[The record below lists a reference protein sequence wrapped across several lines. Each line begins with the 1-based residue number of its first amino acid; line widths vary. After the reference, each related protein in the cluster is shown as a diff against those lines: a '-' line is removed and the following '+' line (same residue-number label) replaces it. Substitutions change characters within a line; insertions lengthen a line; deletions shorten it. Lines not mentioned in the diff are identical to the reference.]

1 MPDVAAVDVQTS
13 DLATLP
19 PPANDAAPGATPA
32 AASVPNADVPN
43 ADVPDADAADWK
55 IADFRFM
62 QRLKRLQD
70 LQDFLLAET
79 VKIDAADAYL
89 TGNLN
94 LLHASENGR
103 MPSMQEWHDLEA
115 STQKLF
121 GYINGDLRRKFL
133 LGQAPKLI
141 VILPGA
147 FLALALASLIAALY
161 FRFPSFFCY
170 LAWMI
175 SLGAIGAVS
184 FISVNTLSIQTTAT
198 FDINNRRLIL
208 VRVVLGSLFAVVL
221 SIGFGYP
228 TFLSF
233 LNQISTLGNP
243 STPIDALTQVGGD
256 LVKNTVLLL
265 LPFLLGFSTTLVIGV
280 LNRLVES
287 AGIFFGGQAP
297 VANPGGKA

>member
-1 MPDVAAVDVQTS
+1 MPDVAAVDIQTT
-13 DLATLP
+13 DPATLP
-19 PPANDAAPGATPA
+19 PPANDATPTTTPA
-32 AASVPNADVPN
+32 AAS
-43 ADVPDADAADWK
+43 VPDADAADWK

-79 VKIDAADAYL
+79 VKIDSADAYL
-89 TGNLN
+89 AGNLN

-133 LGQAPKLI
+133 LGQAPQLI

-161 FRFPSFFCY
+161 FHLPSFFCY

-233 LNQISTLGNP
+233 LDQISKLQNASAP
-243 STPIDALTQVGGD
+243 FEALTQVSAD

-297 VANPGGKA
+297 VANTSGKP

>member
-1 MPDVAAVDVQTS
+1 MPDVAAVDVPTT

-19 PPANDAAPGATPA
+19 LPANDTTPA
-32 AASVPNADVPN
+32 APPEAAS
-43 ADVPDADAADWK
+43 VPDADAADWK

-147 FLALALASLIAALY
+147 FLALALASLIAAIY
-161 FRFPSFFCY
+161 FHLPSFFCY

-233 LNQISTLGNP
+233 LEQISTLGNP
-243 STPIDALTQVGGD
+243 SAPVDARLTQAGAD
-256 LVKNTVLLL
+256 LVRNTVLLL

-297 VANPGGKA
+297 VANAGGKS